1 MKRQTDEDMV
11 DKMDLRDKQ
20 FMTMIKIIKDECEP
34 AQLNRILIRMRAE
47 TPKMTTL
54 NQPKKRLKIKALL
67 KQ

>member
-20 FMTMIKIIKDECEP
+20 FMTMIQIIKEECEP

-47 TPKMTTL
+47 TPKMTSTS
-54 NQPKKRLKIKALL
+54 QPKKRLKIKALL
-67 KQ
+67 K

>member
-20 FMTMIKIIKDECEP
+20 FMTMIQIIKEECEP

-47 TPKMTTL
+47 TPKMTST

-67 KQ
+67 K